1 MWTQYSISTVNWIV
15 DKFEEPKKQLEGDQN
30 QSKRSNNDSCP
41 ELEKAVV
48 ATQTLLI
55 WDDPRKTLTAIASL
69 NVGFW
74 FLIWTRTPLSILCLL
89 CFTVRLLFLWRTK
102 IWPEIRVPP
111 SEDQLEREDWLP
123 LHPQTFTIPELERCS
138 NVVMHRLTLCFNWLT
153 NLRERNHAGFCLL
166 MTSFFVITTLVGN
179 SVSGVVIVYSLL
191 MVCLL
196 TPGILIHVVPSDW
209 LRLDSIESD
218 HSPTTSSK
226 KSLLDIL
233 NSSSASATNDSDNNL
248 QDSSEKDNS
257 HGSVFSKAEA
267 VINIISS
274 HFSTP
279 RDSSPSESLSDED
292 FEMVQE
298 SDISK

>member
-1 MWTQYSISTVNWIV
+1 
-15 DKFEEPKKQLEGDQN
+15 
-30 QSKRSNNDSCP
+30 
-41 ELEKAVV
+41 
-48 ATQTLLI
+48 
-55 WDDPRKTLTAIASL
+55 
-69 NVGFW
+69 
-74 FLIWTRTPLSILCLL
+74 
-89 CFTVRLLFLWRTK
+89 
-102 IWPEIRVPP
+102 
-111 SEDQLEREDWLP
+111 
-123 LHPQTFTIPELERCS
+123 
-138 NVVMHRLTLCFNWLT
+138 
-153 NLRERNHAGFCLL
+153 

-267 VINIISS
+267 VMNIISS

>member
-1 MWTQYSISTVNWIV
+1 
-15 DKFEEPKKQLEGDQN
+15 
-30 QSKRSNNDSCP
+30 
-41 ELEKAVV
+41 
-48 ATQTLLI
+48 
-55 WDDPRKTLTAIASL
+55 
-69 NVGFW
+69 
-74 FLIWTRTPLSILCLL
+74 
-89 CFTVRLLFLWRTK
+89 
-102 IWPEIRVPP
+102 
-111 SEDQLEREDWLP
+111 
-123 LHPQTFTIPELERCS
+123 
-138 NVVMHRLTLCFNWLT
+138 
-153 NLRERNHAGFCLL
+153 
-166 MTSFFVITTLVGN
+166 MTSFFVITTLIGN

-226 KSLLDIL
+226 KGLLDIL
-233 NSSSASATNDSDNNL
+233 NSSSATNDSDKNL
-248 QDSSEKDNS
+248 EDSSENS

-267 VINIISS
+267 VMNIISS